1 MNFDNLIGNNKIKS
15 VLNESLKSNNIVH
28 SYLFYGKEGIGK
40 KKFAIQFAKGLLC
53 ISEEN
58 KPCNECKSCIEFST
72 KNNPDFF
79 IVVPDGNSIKI
90 NQIRLIQKTII
101 EKPINN
107 SKKVYII
114 DDADKMTVEAQNCL
128 LKTLEEPQDFI
139 VIILIASDENKL
151 LNTVKSRCTKIY
163 FQEITNDEIL
173 KYIKGKNCD
182 VHFDESMLE
191 LCEGSIGKALKILDQ
206 KDKIEKLKVIVEQID
221 IMNDLEIL
229 NCNQYFYEN
238 KEDIDFLLDYMYILI
253 FKKLKS
259 NFNKKYINALEEIQK
274 AKHKLA
280 NSNNFDMTIDN
291 MLIKIWGDF

>member
-1 MNFDNLIGNNKIKS
+1 MNILQKENLHLQISLKTY
-15 VLNESLKSNNIVH
+15 LKSNNIVH

-40 KKFAIQFAKGLLC
+40 KEFAIQFAKGLLC

-58 KPCNECKSCIEFST
+58 RPCNECKSCIEFST

-114 DDADKMTVEAQNCL
+114 DYADKMTVEAQNCL

-173 KYIKGKNCD
+173 KYIKGKN
-182 VHFDESMLE
+182 SNNNYILE
-191 LCEGSIGKALKILDQ
+191 TIFSKFNKVDNNIMSIVNNILKTSFSG
-206 KDKIEKLKVIVEQID
+206 
-221 IMNDLEIL
+221 IL
-229 NCNQYFYEN
+229 NITLGITNVLIN
-238 KEDIDFLLDYMYILI
+238 LILGLVISIYILLE
-253 FKKLKS
+253 KESLK
-259 NFNKKYINALEEIQK
+259 FQIK
-274 AKHKLA
+274 
-280 NSNNFDMTIDN
+280 TIICKF
-291 MLIKIWGDF
+291 MKIS